1 MNKFILI
8 ISITLLSACAQTRD
22 VYVFEEMPRTESIKR
37 NVYFYGEEKQESLEV
52 VSDDKTIASSQRR
65 IYMFEENNSDNKNR
79 TSEKTEITKVVAN
92 TASRKVYLFDEK
104 NESPY
109 IKQNV
114 KTELIAEHDLAN
126 KRSIYWFN
134 DDGSISTSRQAIVDK
149 SFVEEVELP
158 EILTASNDETNT
170 VYLSIDNLL

>member
-22 VYVFEEMPRTESIKR
+22 VYVFEETPSTESIKR
-37 NVYFYGEEKQESLEV
+37 NVYFYGEEKQENVEV
-52 VSDDKTIASSQRR
+52 VSDDKYIASSQRR

-104 NESPY
+104 NESPH

-114 KTELIAEHDLAN
+114 KTELIAKHDLAS
-126 KRSIYWFN
+126 KRSVYWFN
-134 DDGSISTSRQAIVDK
+134 NDGSISTSRQAIVDK